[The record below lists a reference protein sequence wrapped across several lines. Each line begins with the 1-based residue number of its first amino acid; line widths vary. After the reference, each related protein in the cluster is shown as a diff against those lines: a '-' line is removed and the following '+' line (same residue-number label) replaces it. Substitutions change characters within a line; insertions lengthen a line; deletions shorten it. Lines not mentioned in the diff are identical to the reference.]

1 MSPQI
6 NKIVC
11 SQLEICSVFNGFDGS
26 GSVSFDTGTDTD
38 LQPNF

>member
-26 GSVSFDTGTDTD
+26 GSGSVSFDTGTDTD
-38 LQPNF
+38 LA